1 MMDYMREYEKWLH
14 SGALT
19 ADEVKELEAI
29 AGDEKEIESR
39 FYGPLEFGTAGL
51 RGTMKV
57 GLHQMNVYVIRWA
70 TQGFA
75 NVICAEGEK
84 AKQRGVA
91 ICMDCR
97 HHSMEFA
104 RAAAEVCAA
113 NGIHVRIF
121 ESLRPT
127 PELSFAVREY
137 GCQAGINVTAS
148 HNPKEYNGYKVYWE
162 DGAQLPPH
170 HAAAIAAE
178 LEKIDIF
185 TGVKR
190 MAFDEAVQA
199 GLIETLGDETD
210 RKFMRH
216 VMDMVNDYDSVAKV
230 ADTFQVVY
238 TPFHG
243 CGHKLVPEAL
253 TRLGIKH
260 LHCVPEQMV
269 IDGDFPTV
277 ASPNPENPE
286 GFYLAVALADKVKAD
301 FIVGTDPDSDR
312 VGIMVR
318 DREGRFQPVSGNQT
332 GVLLSDYLYGAM
344 KRSGK
349 MPEKPVMLKTI
360 VTTEMAR
367 KVAEAH
373 GVTCYDTF
381 TGFKF
386 MAEKKNQLEAAGEG
400 KVVFSYEE
408 SYGYMLGDYVRD
420 KDAVTASLLLTEMA
434 AWYATQSMTLYD
446 ALDVLY
452 EKYGWYGEKT
462 HNLVMPGLDGLEKM
476 ANLMK
481 SLRENPPA
489 AISGVAVVR
498 RKDYADGSV
507 VDCAT
512 GAVSAMELKGS
523 NVLRY
528 ELADGTTILV
538 RPSGTEPKI
547 KVYVLTIGKDAAERD
562 ANVKKYGEWAEALAR

>member
-190 MAFDEAVQA
+190 MDFDEAVQA

-434 AWYATQSMTLYD
+434 AWYATQGMTLYD

-547 KVYVLTIGKDAAERD
+547 KVYILTIGKDAAERD